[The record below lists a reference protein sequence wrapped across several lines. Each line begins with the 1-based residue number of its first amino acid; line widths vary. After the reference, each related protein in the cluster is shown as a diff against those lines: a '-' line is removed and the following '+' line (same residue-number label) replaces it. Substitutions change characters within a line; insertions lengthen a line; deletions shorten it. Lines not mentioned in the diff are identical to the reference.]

1 MDFETVSALQYR
13 NRSRKKQVEAFKSG
27 EKYIQMEAA
36 CKELLRF
43 HQREIK
49 RLEYKLSKAHSET
62 VTVRRYWGEV
72 MDDLEKEY
80 QEQIRRLEAEIARLK
95 KQNLEPGDRKSVV

>member
-1 MDFETVSALQYR
+1 MHMDFETVSALQYR

-49 RLEYKLSKAHSET
+49 RLE
-62 VTVRRYWGEV
+62 
-72 MDDLEKEY
+72 
-80 QEQIRRLEAEIARLK
+80 
-95 KQNLEPGDRKSVV
+95 